1 MATLPWPEDEHDRAI
16 LGHIAEH
23 GWSVIGIEDEGGE
36 PPYSFSVG
44 FYRTLGVPEL
54 LIMGQKPENAQG
66 LINNAGELMRGGR
79 RFRTNRRTSG
89 LLEGYPAVF
98 VAVDPRYYRE
108 YVGYARWLYRGDD
121 FPMLQLVWPDRE
133 GHFPWDEG
141 YPAPLFWRQRVLGP
155 VKRWPHGWPFPDPPN
170 VASFTTKQVVREKQP
185 ILLVTRDADG
195 AWQFHT
201 GGAASLGDAM
211 IVALDQMLRL
221 DPSLADLGNLQPGR
235 RATRT
240 SPEAQWDVQ
249 NLEQGGG
256 NSNG

>member
-1 MATLPWPEDEHDRAI
+1 MATLPRPEDEHDRAI

-108 YVGYARWLYRGDD
+108 YVGYARWLYRGSD
-121 FPMLQLVWPDRE
+121 FPMLQVVWPDRE
-133 GHFPWDEG
+133 GHFPWEEG
-141 YPAPLFWRQRVLGP
+141 YPAPLFWRQRVLGR

-170 VASFTTKQVVREKQP
+170 VATFTTKQVVRENQP

-201 GGAASLGDAM
+201 GEPASLEDAM
-211 IVALDQMLRL
+211 IVALEQVLRL
-221 DPSLADLGNLQPGR
+221 DPSLAELGNLQPGR
-235 RATRT
+235 RAKRADAGAAWVVKD
-240 SPEAQWDVQ
+240 E
-249 NLEQGGG
+249 E
-256 NSNG
+256 